1 MSEKVPD
8 NDRSIDLRMNEN
20 SDSTDPIQSIN
31 KKKFRLSSKICSS
44 IVILICLASA
54 PVISLKYIK
63 TKNESISQTSSIK
76 DYPPKEI
83 SGSIL
88 QILELDCGWERSPQL
103 EILSSPSAVIPVL
116 KINKV
121 EFKSEGFLKVLF
133 KSSSGKIQGDPQTIK
148 FNNNLVI
155 KSTKGLG
162 NMLKFM
168 DYTANDKSINAE
180 KWTITLSESLDGNQW
195 DPISTFK
202 IPGKFVNGDS

>member
-8 NDRSIDLRMNEN
+8 NDRLLDLGMNEN
-20 SDSTDPIQSIN
+20 SDSTNSIQSIN
-31 KKKFRLSSKICSS
+31 KKKIRLSSKICSS

-54 PVISLKYIK
+54 PVIGLKYIK

-83 SGSIL
+83 SGSVIK
-88 QILELDCGWERSPQL
+88 ILELDCGWEKSPQL
-103 EILSSPSAVIPVL
+103 ENLSSPSAVIPVL
-116 KINKV
+116 KINKAK
-121 EFKSEGFLKVLF
+121 FKSEGFLKVLF

-155 KSTKGLG
+155 RSTKGLE

-168 DYTANDKSINAE
+168 DYKADDKSIDSN

-195 DPISTFK
+195 DSISTFK
-202 IPGKFVNGDS
+202 IPGKFVN

>member
-31 KKKFRLSSKICSS
+31 KKKFRLSAKICSS
-44 IVILICLASA
+44 IVILTCLSSV
-54 PVISLKYIK
+54 PVISLKYTR
-63 TKNESISQTSSIK
+63 TKNESISQTSTIK
-76 DYPPKEI
+76 EYPPNEI
-83 SGSIL
+83 SGSII

-168 DYTANDKSINAE
+168 DYRADDKSINTK

-195 DPISTFK
+195 EQISTFK

>member
-8 NDRSIDLRMNEN
+8 NDRSIDLGMNED

-88 QILELDCGWERSPQL
+88 QILELDCGWEKSPQL
-103 EILSSPSAVIPVL
+103 EKLSSPSAVIPVL

-195 DPISTFK
+195 EQISTFK

>member
-8 NDRSIDLRMNEN
+8 NDRSIDLKMNEN
-20 SDSTDPIQSIN
+20 SDSTNPVQSIN
-31 KKKFRLSSKICSS
+31 KKKIRLSSKIYSS

-54 PVISLKYIK
+54 PVISLKYLK

-83 SGSIL
+83 SGSIV
-88 QILELDCGWERSPQL
+88 QILELDCGWEKSPQL
-103 EILSSPSAVIPVL
+103 ENTSSPSAVIPVL

-121 EFKSEGFLKVLF
+121 KFMSDGFLKVLF

-148 FNNNLVI
+148 INDNLVI
-155 KSTKGLG
+155 RSTKGLE

-168 DYTANDKSINAE
+168 DYKADDKSINTK

-202 IPGKFVNGDS
+202 IPGRFVNGDS

>member
-8 NDRSIDLRMNEN
+8 NDRSLDLGMNEN
-20 SDSTDPIQSIN
+20 SDSTNSIQSIN
-31 KKKFRLSSKICSS
+31 KKKIRLSSKICSS
-44 IVILICLASA
+44 IVILTCLASA

-83 SGSIL
+83 RGSVIK
-88 QILELDCGWERSPQL
+88 ILELDCGWEKSPQL
-103 EILSSPSAVIPVL
+103 EKLSSPSAVIPVL
-116 KINKV
+116 KINKAK
-121 EFKSEGFLKVLF
+121 FKSEGFLKVLF

-155 KSTKGLG
+155 RSTKGLE

-168 DYTANDKSINAE
+168 DYKADDKSIDSN

-202 IPGKFVNGDS
+202 IPGKFINGDS

>member
-8 NDRSIDLRMNEN
+8 NDRSIDLKMNEN
-20 SDSTDPIQSIN
+20 SDSTNPVQSIN
-31 KKKFRLSSKICSS
+31 KKKIRLSSKIYSS

-54 PVISLKYIK
+54 PVISLKYLK

-83 SGSIL
+83 SGSIV
-88 QILELDCGWERSPQL
+88 QILELDCGWEKSPQL
-103 EILSSPSAVIPVL
+103 ENISSPSAVIPVL

-121 EFKSEGFLKVLF
+121 KFKSEGFLKVLF

-148 FNNNLVI
+148 INDNLVI
-155 KSTKGLG
+155 RSTKGLE

-168 DYTANDKSINAE
+168 DYKADDKSINTK

-195 DPISTFK
+195 NPISTFK
-202 IPGKFVNGDS
+202 IPGRFVNGDS

>member
-8 NDRSIDLRMNEN
+8 NDRSLDLGMNEN
-20 SDSTDPIQSIN
+20 SDLTNSIQSIN
-31 KKKFRLSSKICSS
+31 KKKIPLSSKICSS
-44 IVILICLASA
+44 IVILTCLASA
-54 PVISLKYIK
+54 PVISLKYLK

-76 DYPPKEI
+76 DYAPKAI
-83 SGSIL
+83 SGSVIK
-88 QILELDCGWERSPQL
+88 ILELDCGWEKSPQL
-103 EILSSPSAVIPVL
+103 EKLASPSAVIPVL
-116 KINKV
+116 KINKAK
-121 EFKSEGFLKVLF
+121 FKSEGYLKVLF

-155 KSTKGLG
+155 RSTKGLE

-168 DYTANDKSINAE
+168 DYKADDKSIDSN

-202 IPGKFVNGDS
+202 IPGKFINGDS

>member
-31 KKKFRLSSKICSS
+31 KKKFRLSAKICSS
-44 IVILICLASA
+44 IVILTCLASV
-54 PVISLKYIK
+54 PVISLKYTR
-63 TKNESISQTSSIK
+63 TKNESISQTSTIK
-76 DYPPKEI
+76 EYPPKEI
-83 SGSIL
+83 SGSII

-168 DYTANDKSINAE
+168 DYRADDKSINTK

-195 DPISTFK
+195 EQISTFK